1 MKAFILENIY
11 MSYESAPAVISH
23 SVFSTLDKAKEKVRE
38 KYEKSL
44 KDYCGNCNID
54 AIFVEE
60 CYRDLYIKGPAF
72 TDWWTIVE
80 IEIPEDENQ

>member
-38 KYEKSL
+38 KYEKRSEGL
-44 KDYCGNCNID
+44 LRK
-54 AIFVEE
+54 
-60 CYRDLYIKGPAF
+60 L
-72 TDWWTIVE
+72 
-80 IEIPEDENQ
+80 QH